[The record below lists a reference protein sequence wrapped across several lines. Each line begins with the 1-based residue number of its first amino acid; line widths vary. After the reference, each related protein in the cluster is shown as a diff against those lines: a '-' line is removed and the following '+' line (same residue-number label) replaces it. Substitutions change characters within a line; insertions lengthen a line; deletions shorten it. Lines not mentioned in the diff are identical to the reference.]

1 MPVRTGTAATGVVYC
16 DRNSVLLSDGSVLRI
31 ADAIDR
37 LEWQPM
43 LCPTMPH
50 AYVVST
56 WRSLDRSAFDAILEM
71 IRHSPDTVGAYWRG
85 YQRPTRYWHGP
96 NGFRYWTTPGYE
108 AGFILLNRTNDVDD
122 TRPVKLG
129 GEPITGWVGCP
140 WEPQGDG
147 PRIYERVEGLDG
159 WWPTAA
165 ALADGYQLCRSCKR
179 RAADRSSSPAPT
191 TAAQPVELNPIAAA
205 SARTIPCPVALPSGS
220 PLPQETG

>member
-1 MPVRTGTAATGVVYC
+1 MPQARIFATGETADAVAYR
-16 DRNSVLLSDGSVLRI
+16 DRDSVLLADGSVQPI

-56 WRSLDRSAFDAILEM
+56 WISLDRSSFDAILAM
-71 IRHSPDTVGAYWRG
+71 IRHSPDTVLAYWRG

-108 AGFILLNRTNDVDD
+108 AGSIVLNRTDDVDD
-122 TRPVKLG
+122 TRPVALG
-129 GEPITGWVGCP
+129 GEPVRDWVGCP
-140 WEPQGDG
+140 WEPQGAS
-147 PRIYERVEGLDG
+147 PRIYEWVESLDG

-165 ALADGYQLCRSCKR
+165 ALANGYQPCRACQR
-179 RAADRSSSPAPT
+179 RPHDSWSPDERRLLAA
-191 TAAQPVELNPIAAA
+191 V
-205 SARTIPCPVALPSGS
+205 VGS
-220 PLPQETG
+220 ETRG